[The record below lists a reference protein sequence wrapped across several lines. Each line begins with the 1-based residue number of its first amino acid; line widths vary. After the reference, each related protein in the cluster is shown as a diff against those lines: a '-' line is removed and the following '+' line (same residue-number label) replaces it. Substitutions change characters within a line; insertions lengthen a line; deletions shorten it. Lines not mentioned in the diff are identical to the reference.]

1 MDAVANLSAAS
12 YLTQSSNTDGTRRAS
27 ELQSAGS
34 GVNSTSAT
42 EESQAVE
49 QSLAESSIARAEQT
63 SAASV
68 ELVTPTGKVSSDAQL
83 GSLINTT
90 A

>member
-12 YLTQSSNTDGTRRAS
+12 YLTQTANADGSRRAS
-27 ELQSAGS
+27 ELQPS
-34 GVNSTSAT
+34 GTGFTLDAASGDNQ
-42 EESQAVE
+42 EVE
-49 QSLAESSIARAEQT
+49 RSLAESTLARAEQSST
-63 SAASV
+63 ASV
-68 ELVTPTGKVSSDAQL
+68 ELVTPSGEVSSDTQL